1 MIFEYLTLK
10 IIWWL
15 LVGVLFIG
23 FALTA
28 GFDLGVGSL
37 LPWVGKKDEE
47 RRVLINTIGPTW
59 EGNQVWLILG
69 AGAVFA
75 AWPLVYAAAF
85 SMFYAVLLI
94 ALFALIL
101 RPAAFVY
108 RSKLTH
114 PAWRSA
120 WDWAIFA
127 GSAVPAV
134 IFGMAFGNLLQ
145 GVPFHYDDTLR
156 AFYQGAFTD
165 MFSPF
170 ALLAGAI
177 SLAMLVMHGGVFL
190 QLRTEGAIRARARAA
205 VIVFGVLFLIAFI
218 VAGFWVAFGLDGY
231 RVVAMPDP
239 NTAFTPLEK
248 TVQKI
253 SGAWLDNYNRHP
265 WMMAAPALAVFGAAA
280 ALFCSAMHRPGAA
293 FLASSAALTGVVL
306 TAGFAMFPFFLPSS
320 SHPNHGITIWDGASS
335 HLTLSWMFW
344 ATVFFMPLII
354 GYTSW
359 VFRVMRGTVTVE
371 RIKRDKHT
379 AY

>member
-1 MIFEYLTLK
+1 MIFDYLTLK

-47 RRVLINTIGPTW
+47 RRVLINAIGPTW

-85 SMFYAVLLI
+85 SMFYGVLLI
-94 ALFALIL
+94 ALFALIV
-101 RPAAFVY
+101 RPAGFVY

-114 PAWRSA
+114 PTWRST
-120 WDWAIFA
+120 WDWIIFA
-127 GSAVPAV
+127 GSAIPAV
-134 IFGMAFGNLLQ
+134 IFGAAFGNLLL

-156 AFYQGAFTD
+156 AFYLGTFSGI
-165 MFSPF
+165 FSPF
-170 ALLAGAI
+170 ALLAGVVSFAV
-177 SLAMLVMHGGVFL
+177 LVMHGGVFL
-190 QLRTEGAIRARARAA
+190 QLRTEGEIRARSRTA
-205 VIVFGVLFLIAFI
+205 VMWFGAIFLIAFI
-218 VAGFWVAFGLDGY
+218 IAGFWVAFGVDGY
-231 RVVAMPDP
+231 RIVAMPDP

-253 SGAWLDNYNRHP
+253 SGAWLDNYNLHP

-280 ALFCSAMHRPGAA
+280 TLFCSAMHRPGIA
-293 FLASSAALTGVVL
+293 FYASSATLTGVVL
-306 TAGFAMFPFFLPSS
+306 TAGFAMFPFFMPSS
-320 SHPNHGITIWDGASS
+320 SHPNHGITVWDGASS
-335 HLTLSWMFW
+335 HLTLIWMFW
-344 ATVFFMPLII
+344 ATVLFMPLII
-354 GYTSW
+354 GYTTW
-359 VFRVMRGTVTVE
+359 VFRVMRGTVTVKQ
-371 RIKRDKHT
+371 IKRDEHT